1 MNAAGIALLK
11 DFEGFERKVPGEPG
25 VAMAYW
31 DHLGKIWT
39 GPYGFTR
46 GVREGDRWT
55 QAEADARLDDE
66 VGEYERA
73 VRGGCRVQP
82 TENQLAAMTCLAW
95 NIGIAGFLRSTV
107 LKAHNRGD
115 FDAAARAFGLW
126 NRAGGQEVR
135 GLTRRRAAEAA
146 LYLRGVGTF
155 GLASPMPQRVDPES
169 GARNSPIVWGASISG
184 GAGALTVL
192 SDISR
197 TLGDV
202 RFALGEWFPWLLLAL
217 VVGGAAWAIVSRIRQ
232 RRGGW
237 A

>member
-1 MNAAGIALLK
+1 MNAAGVALLK
-11 DFEGFERKVPGEPG
+11 DFEGFERQVAGEPG
-25 VAMAYW
+25 VAVAYW
-31 DHLGKIWT
+31 DHLGKVWT

-55 QAEADARLDDE
+55 REQADERLADE
-66 VGEYERA
+66 VAEYERA
-73 VRGGCRVQP
+73 VRDACRVLP
-82 TENQLAAMTCLAW
+82 SDNQVAAMTCLAW
-95 NIGIAGFLRSTV
+95 NIGITGFLRSTV
-107 LKAHNRGD
+107 LKAHNRAD
-115 FDAAARAFGLW
+115 FEAAARAFGLW
-126 NRAGGQEVR
+126 NRAGGREVR
-135 GLTRRRAAEAA
+135 GLTRRRAAEAD
-146 LYLRGVGTF
+146 LYLRASGVHAF
-155 GLASPMPQRVDPES
+155 AEPMPQRVDAES
-169 GARNSPIVWGASISG
+169 GARHSPIVWGAGISG
-184 GAGALTVL
+184 SAGALTVL